1 MAGSLNARQIE
12 HYRRDGHVS
21 PLPAFSPQQALAY
34 RRRLEESEARF
45 GPLQVGKLGSKSHL
59 VFTWVDEIA
68 RHPSVLDAVES
79 LIGPDIL
86 IYTLTMW
93 LKNARDDAYVG
104 WHQDA
109 SYFGLE
115 PLEQVT
121 AWVAL
126 SESSP
131 ESGCVQVIPGSH
143 LHGLKHHSA
152 PQTGRKSMLPR
163 SQSITN
169 ANAVDESKAVD
180 QPLKPGEFSLHH
192 TLLIHGSCPNRSSD
206 RRLGI
211 GISYIP
217 ARARFTGSTRLTAML
232 VRGIDHGNF
241 DAEPRPQAD
250 CDVAALA
257 FHEATLRNYFESKQ
271 ELAAAYAQQE
281 GRA

>member
-12 HYRRDGHVS
+12 HYRRDGYVS
-21 PLPAFSPQQALAY
+21 PLRAFSAEQTLAY

-68 RHPSVLDAVES
+68 RHPAVLDAVES

-115 PLEQVT
+115 PKEQVT

-143 LHGLKHHSA
+143 HHGLMHHSA
-152 PQTGRKSMLPR
+152 QQTGRKSMLPR
-163 SQSITN
+163 SQSVTN
-169 ANAVDESKAVD
+169 AIDESAAVD

-192 TLLIHGSCPNRSSD
+192 TLLIHGSGPNRTSD

-217 ARARFTGSTRLTAML
+217 ARVRFTGSARLTAMR
-232 VRGIDHGNF
+232 VRGIDHGHF

-250 CDVAALA
+250 CDAAALA
-257 FHEATLRNYFESKQ
+257 FHEATLRNYFESKK
-271 ELAAAYAQQE
+271 ELAAAYEPVKGA
-281 GRA
+281 A